1 MKVIFSHYS
10 FQKLEKL
17 DKIIQARIIQKLKF
31 YAAQKDPS
39 KFAKH
44 LTDRE
49 LGQFSFRI
57 GDYRIAFDFS
67 RGTISVVDVDRRDK
81 VYK

>member
-1 MKVIFSHYS
+1 MKVVFSHYS
-10 FQKLEKL
+10 FQKLQKL
-17 DKIIQARIIQKLKF
+17 NKKTQTRIIQKLKF
-31 YAAQKDPS
+31 YTTQKDPL

-57 GDYRIAFDFS
+57 GDYRIVFDFS
-67 RGTISVVDVDRRDK
+67 RGAIFIIDVDRRDK

>member
-17 DKIIQARIIQKLKF
+17 DKIIQERIIQKLRF
-31 YAAQKDPS
+31 YSVQEDPS
-39 KFAKH
+39 KFAKR
-44 LTDRE
+44 LTDKE

-57 GDYRIAFDFS
+57 GDHRVVFDFS
-67 RGTISVVDVDRRDK
+67 SDTIFVVDVDRRDR